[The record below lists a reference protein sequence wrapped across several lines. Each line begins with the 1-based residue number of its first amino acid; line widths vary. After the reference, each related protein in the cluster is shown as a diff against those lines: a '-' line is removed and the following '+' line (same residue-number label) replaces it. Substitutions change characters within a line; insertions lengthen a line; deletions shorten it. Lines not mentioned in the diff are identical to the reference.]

1 MESLVKRRLGEI
13 MRFFRLSFFLIIT
26 VALISG
32 CEMLNSTN
40 SDQATLDALREAGSD
55 LSKVHPFEATLDAL
69 REAGSDLS
77 KVHPFEFYFYHNEQL
92 GAQHICAELRDIG
105 FQVIVRAGAI
115 EGEWLCLAS
124 LGMVPSI
131 DKLNELNSDFN
142 ELINRHGGEYD
153 GWETIVIP

>member
-55 LSKVHPFEATLDAL
+55 LSKVHPFD
-69 REAGSDLS
+69 
-77 KVHPFEFYFYHNEQL
+77 FYFYHNIF
-92 GAQHICAELRDIG
+92 A
-105 FQVIVRAGAI
+105 
-115 EGEWLCLAS
+115 
-124 LGMVPSI
+124 
-131 DKLNELNSDFN
+131 LNLEISVF
-142 ELINRHGGEYD
+142 R
-153 GWETIVIP
+153 